1 MAAVVNLI
9 IEKGTDFEESFD
21 VTNPDGTVVPLTGF
35 SAVSKIKKYPE
46 SSTST
51 SFSVGITSETGKI
64 AISIANTVT
73 AALSPGR
80 YYYDVIIISP
90 ESKKTKIVEGMAL
103 VTSSPS
109 NQ

>member
-21 VTNPDGTVVPLTGF
+21 VTNPDGTVVPLSGF
-35 SAVSKIKKYPE
+35 SAVSKLKRFPE

-51 SFSVGITSETGKI
+51 SFSVGITSDTGKV
-64 AISIANTVT
+64 AISMGNTIT
-73 AALSPGR
+73 GALSPGR
-80 YYYDVIIISP
+80 YYYDVIISSSD
-90 ESKKTKIVEGMAL
+90 SKKTKIVEGMAI

-109 NQ
+109 N

>member
-21 VTNPDGTVVPLTGF
+21 VTNSDGSKVPLNGF
-35 SAVSKIKKYPE
+35 TAVSKLKKYPE

-51 SFSVGITSETGKI
+51 SFSVGITTDTGKV
-64 AISIANTVT
+64 AISMGNTST
-73 AALSPGR
+73 NSLSPGR
-80 YYYDVIIISP
+80 YYYDVIITSSD
-90 ESKKTKIVEGMAL
+90 SKKVKIDEGMAL

-109 NQ
+109 S